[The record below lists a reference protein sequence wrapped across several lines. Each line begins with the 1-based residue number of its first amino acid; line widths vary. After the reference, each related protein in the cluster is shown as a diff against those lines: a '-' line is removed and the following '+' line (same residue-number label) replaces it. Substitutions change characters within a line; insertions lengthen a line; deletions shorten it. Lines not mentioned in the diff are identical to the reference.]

1 MTSLSS
7 TSMPEEVLPQRTHD
21 FTVAEYHQMAEVFEG
36 QRVELL
42 RGKIVDMSP
51 IKSRHAAVVSLLTE
65 FFFNLCHDQYAI
77 RVQNPVRLSDYSEPE
92 PDLALVRPRA
102 DHYANAHPTPQEIMI
117 VVEVADSSLDKDRR
131 IKLPLYA
138 EAGIPEYWIVDL
150 TRDQVEVYTRPDE
163 GAYSEER
170 VLKAGD
176 RLEHDLLGPLD
187 IRAFFPDR
195 D

>member
-65 FFFNLCHDQYAI
+65 LFFQHCSDRYAV
-77 RVQNPVRLSDYSEPE
+77 RVQNPVRVSDYSEPE
-92 PDLALVRPRA
+92 PDLALVQLRA
-102 DHYANAHPTPQEIMI
+102 DHYAGSHPAPNEVFIL
-117 VVEVADSSLDKDRR
+117 VEVADTSLDKDRR
-131 IKLPLYA
+131 VKLPLYA

-150 TRDQVEVYTRPDE
+150 KADRLEVYTQPEE
-163 GAYSEER
+163 GSYAREI

-176 RLEHDLLGPLD
+176 RLEHELLGELE
-187 IRAFFPDR
+187 IEMFFPDR